1 MNEIQKIFAAN
12 VRKCRK
18 AAHLS
23 QEKLAEHSGLHR
35 TYIGGIEQKRVNV
48 SLKNVGKIAD
58 ALNVDP
64 AVLFLSEA
72 PGEAEKTDRGKKISS
87 LFEDMHEVE
96 ELPEHNADDEYTCDF
111 ALVSW
116 KNNQTSVHPIEV
128 IYEDLT
134 LRILNF
140 LIREGLEGEELVNRY
155 KEMQS
160 KMLALL
166 ERDYKL

>member
-1 MNEIQKIFAAN
+1 MRRTLMNE
-12 VRKCRK
+12 
-18 AAHLS
+18 
-23 QEKLAEHSGLHR
+23 
-35 TYIGGIEQKRVNV
+35 
-48 SLKNVGKIAD
+48 
-58 ALNVDP
+58 
-64 AVLFLSEA
+64 
-72 PGEAEKTDRGKKISS
+72 
-87 LFEDMHEVE
+87 
-96 ELPEHNADDEYTCDF
+96 
-111 ALVSW
+111 LVSW